1 VIGFMGW
8 EMTQAELDALHD
20 ETEAFFAYI
29 EDPDSDLTVILA
41 VEEALEVTHP

>member
-1 VIGFMGW
+1 MGW
-8 EMTQAELDALHD
+8 DMTQAELDQLHD

-29 EDPDSDLTVILA
+29 EDPDSDLTVVLA

>member
-1 VIGFMGW
+1 MIGFMGW
-8 EMTQAELDALHD
+8 DMTQAELDELHD

-29 EDPDSDLTVILA
+29 EDPDSDLALVLA